1 MRTKIYLLIFVCVI
15 LSFWLYNLY
24 YLVLEIKGL
33 SIISLIGNL
42 FINLY
47 ILGSIIYIIYIKF
60 YKKAHNTVYK
70 K

>member
-47 ILGSIIYIIYIKF
+47 ILGSIIYIKF
-60 YKKAHNTVYK
+60 YKKSP
-70 K
+70 